1 MLVGKARSGVGVWYK
16 LSGLQ
21 GNDLKEAVDW
31 LLEDEAFLHDGID
44 LEVCFLLVQA
54 HNCYILINHWGALFL
69 LPGQDI

>member
-31 LLEDEAFLHDGID
+31 LLEDEAFLHD
-44 LEVCFLLVQA
+44 
-54 HNCYILINHWGALFL
+54 CYER
-69 LPGQDI
+69 